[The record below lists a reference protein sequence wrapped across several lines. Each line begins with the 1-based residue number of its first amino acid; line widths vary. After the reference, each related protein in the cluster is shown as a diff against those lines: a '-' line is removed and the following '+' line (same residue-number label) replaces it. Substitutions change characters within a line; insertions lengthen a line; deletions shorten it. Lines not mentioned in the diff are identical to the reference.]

1 MKVELGSGLIQAS
14 SWIVRDGYSIIVH
27 GHKSQEYALEN
38 FQWHVFDR
46 YLVATYYHE
55 LITDG
60 TVC

>member
-1 MKVELGSGLIQAS
+1 
-14 SWIVRDGYSIIVH
+14 VH
-27 GHKSQEYALEN
+27 GHKSQECALEN